1 MKHSSWVVSS
11 VADAVA
17 VNPNGIKTLLAKGLS
32 IFPIKGI
39 SVFSNCLK
47 SLPKNPPPNCYILRD
62 WVFDDFILADESF
75 AKALQ
80 SFEACALVN
89 NIYSEYH

>member
-1 MKHSSWVVSS
+1 MKHSSWVVAS

-17 VNPNGIKTLLAKGLS
+17 VNPNGIKTLLLAKGLS

-47 SLPKNPPPNCYILRD
+47 SLPKNPPDCYILRD